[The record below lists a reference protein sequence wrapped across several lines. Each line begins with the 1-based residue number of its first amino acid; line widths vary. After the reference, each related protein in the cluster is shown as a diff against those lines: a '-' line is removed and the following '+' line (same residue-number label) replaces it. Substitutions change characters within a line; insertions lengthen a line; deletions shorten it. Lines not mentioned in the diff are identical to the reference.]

1 MFKRIFFVCIVF
13 FVFTLLPEAEPQD
26 DPVVSQQYYEFNE
39 SDLTSCETK
48 PSIDDGDEN
57 EPQGIAHIDDQNES
71 WFLSAKRSLKVY
83 TGFFELNNKKKLL
96 YKECKIGSD
105 CYVYANHLGDLD
117 FDQETQTIYIPL
129 EELKFDNDLSG
140 YSVYKWNNSSKS
152 IKFDKLVVLETG
164 RGGTFSPYAAYNSI
178 DHLVY
183 LHGSNN
189 TKNDLCKKNRVCG
202 YNPSTARE
210 TKARSY
216 IIDVIQEIFK
226 EEEKKKNLERALA
239 YLKESGET
247 TRSSSENEE
256 LIDEICA
263 DVKEKKECEDL
274 IELEL
279 FYHTERIEF
288 LKSGVDY
295 TVYATRAPEKAIVM
309 MAECGSNGTWV
320 TKNTEEGRYHFSIYE
335 NKGEYCEVNHYK
347 DSNFTKQG
355 AIFSP
360 NYRFLFYVHSND
372 SKNSN
377 NKIHVYYFPDSE
389 RAKFYEDNLKEPIFA
404 IFAGTIYHKIH
415 TEYYEELEG
424 LDIWTGQINNT
435 ETCDLHELMTDNDHP
450 GDDGYYVFHWLFKN
464 SDNDGLTDLY
474 DNCIFD
480 DNDDQHDLD
489 GDGIGDA
496 CDDDIDGDG
505 IPNAEDNCP
514 YLKDVQN
521 KEIYF
526 CIDRDKDEVCDEQS
540 FSCKKFYLDN
550 SLNLEEKKL
559 IYDVKAIRSF
569 LFLNNANHMIMYGN
583 DRRLNFIDNC
593 PNKKNPFVLAE
604 TGEIIL
610 GIDPD
615 PKAESGIGALAMS
628 SNKKASV
635 YDSWNGVYYWQPDHN
650 LDGVG
655 DECDE
660 LPTRYSRVVQVNS
673 YSRERTNPISNL
685 NLFMMPK
692 VMNEY
697 LSIDLRMYGSDS
709 ENSTDPDELE
719 YESRE
724 QSLRYCGL
732 PLKTKEENNGQKIS
746 WGNDGYCT
754 NTQNSETYKDL
765 PHKTG
770 NYSFSHG
777 SEPKPIN
784 DDGKKSWRELKWSY
798 IPQCLFASDEQRAT
812 RYSGA
817 EVVPNYD
824 WMQNVN
830 VCDINSPKL
839 SNVESKRIYWDWRKN
854 FADDFP
860 GTWSQLY
867 PEALPVGKD
876 IEHFQY
882 TLSVGVKGTNDEY
895 LSKNGKINADHF
907 YNKERYA
914 RSKRWYDQTV
924 GYYKREWEP
933 PVSIDPIEAERMIY
947 FDEWLRQIH
956 LREGWLDP
964 EKEWNRFDKWI
975 GKWSDSINS
984 VPIYVDKSFK
994 ALSEHNGGIFALDKD
1009 AETGIIS
1016 LKYDVIESTS
1026 GWAAIRRFDNIP
1038 RYLEPAGLYVAND
1051 RIFILLKN
1059 EKGSEYSLFISAEN
1073 EIDEEIRRL
1082 PVLNDYAFLEYGSHV
1097 YLTGNDGRYF
1107 EMFEIVPTDKGYFMN
1122 NVESA
1127 QKPSARTIFNSYS
1140 DDSGIYL
1147 AGGGNFD
1154 GKTIESKR
1162 DVWKFD
1168 AENGWQIV
1176 NADTGKDL
1184 FKVFIRRNEEKL
1196 LLVDQTTLAGNVAEQ
1211 MILNTNSGLI
1221 EEEGLVQIGGVS
1233 NSTNYEPCF
1242 ASDSSSFLQ
1251 GFNTGGF
1258 CSMFMDPEYAEFNAK
1273 TKIFAV
1279 DGLGKYL
1286 FAAHLNGINVYDIS
1300 EPANPVLKNRINL
1313 FGAVRDV
1320 KVEGTR
1326 IFAASGNG
1334 IDVLKFDGSDF
1345 TVEKHIPTYGESAEI
1360 RKYGKYLIIGDGQGL
1375 KKLDTENL
1383 EIVQKVNTSGDV
1395 STLVIKDGTIHL
1407 YDWIGLK
1414 RYDAETFEKI
1424 ATSFSYKLDPKLALT
1439 IDDRILV
1446 SNLGKVYELTYN
1458 GKKPV
1463 YTSKTGDVDNFA
1475 EGYTYNGYGYFPKG
1489 NKIRIAAMNEIVPV
1503 CGNGIVENGEVC
1515 DGDSVKCTAIDS
1527 DYIGGTAVCNPT
1539 CTGYDE
1545 SSCETSDGWF

>member
-1 MFKRIFFVCIVF
+1 MDDFESDGGKMKDIEFFDNHLYVPRGKKIDIFEWNETTKKFNKENFYWSVDTEKPFSVTIHPYSKCVFYQTNENKDKIVGQKMSDDGGTYLYDKVEIEFMDKYGIIKEKGEKINHNKLTSHFTRQGMTFSPNGRFFFFVH
-13 FVFTLLPEAEPQD
+13 D
-26 DPVVSQQYYEFNE
+26 DDEDVDSEYTGIYVYYLDYENYNKLF
-39 SDLTSCETK
+39 S
-48 PSIDDGDEN
+48 DEN
-57 EPQGIAHIDDQNES
+57 ELLIQAILVGFHNLQYDPDYG
-71 WFLSAKRSLKVY
+71 SAR
-83 TGFFELNNKKKLL
+83 
-96 YKECKIGSD
+96 
-105 CYVYANHLGDLD
+105 
-117 FDQETQTIYIPL
+117 
-129 EELKFDNDLSG
+129 
-140 YSVYKWNNSSKS
+140 
-152 IKFDKLVVLETG
+152 LV
-164 RGGTFSPYAAYNSI
+164 
-178 DHLVY
+178 
-183 LHGSNN
+183 
-189 TKNDLCKKNRVCG
+189 
-202 YNPSTARE
+202 
-210 TKARSY
+210 
-216 IIDVIQEIFK
+216 
-226 EEEKKKNLERALA
+226 
-239 YLKESGET
+239 
-247 TRSSSENEE
+247 
-256 LIDEICA
+256 
-263 DVKEKKECEDL
+263 
-274 IELEL
+274 
-279 FYHTERIEF
+279 
-288 LKSGVDY
+288 
-295 TVYATRAPEKAIVM
+295 
-309 MAECGSNGTWV
+309 
-320 TKNTEEGRYHFSIYE
+320 
-335 NKGEYCEVNHYK
+335 
-347 DSNFTKQG
+347 
-355 AIFSP
+355 
-360 NYRFLFYVHSND
+360 
-372 SKNSN
+372 
-377 NKIHVYYFPDSE
+377 
-389 RAKFYEDNLKEPIFA
+389 
-404 IFAGTIYHKIH
+404 
-415 TEYYEELEG
+415 ELEG
-424 LDIWTGQINNT
+424 IAARKIQNYDIHQLVLHNTGTDRN
-435 ETCDLHELMTDNDHP
+435 EHYSVLHYKV
-450 GDDGYYVFHWLFKN
+450 GDYDKDDVK
-464 SDNDGLTDLY
+464 DIY
-474 DNCIFD
+474 DNCPFVSN
-480 DNDDQHDLD
+480 DNQQDLD

-496 CDDDIDGDG
+496 CDKDIDGDG
-505 IPNAEDNCP
+505 FLNEEDNCP
-514 YLKDVQN
+514 YLPN
-521 KEIYF
+521 GYNYEIYF
-526 CIDRDKDEVCDEQS
+526 CLDEDEDEVCDEP
-540 FSCKKFYLDN
+540 
-550 SLNLEEKKL
+550 
-559 IYDVKAIRSF
+559 SF
-569 LFLNNANHMIMYGN
+569 LCQDFYSDDSRELTPEAQKIIYESLDEYRLHLSLDSKTYMMMSEYDNH
-583 DRRLNFIDNC
+583 LNFIDNC
-593 PNKKNPFVLAE
+593 PGKKNTFVLAE

-615 PKAESGIGALAMS
+615 PKADSGIGALAMS
-628 SNKKASV
+628 SNKKANV
-635 YDSWNGVYYWQPDHN
+635 YGSWNGVYYWQPDHN

-660 LPTRYSRVVQVNS
+660 LPIRYSKVVQVNS
-673 YSRERTNPISNL
+673 YSRERTNTNHNHL
-685 NLFMMPK
+685 FFMMSK

-709 ENSTDPDELE
+709 ENSTDLE
-719 YESRE
+719 KLEQDSRE

-732 PLKTKEENNGQKIS
+732 PLDQRGL
-746 WGNDGYCT
+746 WGTDGRCT
-754 NTQNSETYKDL
+754 NTQNSETYKNL
-765 PHKTG
+765 PHKIG
-770 NYSFSHG
+770 NYPFSHG
-777 SEPKPIN
+777 SEPKPKN
-784 DDGKKSWRELKWSY
+784 GNRDSWRELKWSY
-798 IPQCLFASDEQRAT
+798 MPECLFASDEQRTT

-867 PEALPVGKD
+867 PEKLPVGKD

-882 TLSVGVKGTNDEY
+882 TLSIGVKGENDEEY
-895 LSKNGKINADHF
+895 LSKNDKINADHF

-914 RSKRWYDQTV
+914 RSKRWHDQTV

-975 GKWSDSINS
+975 GKRNGSINS
-984 VPIYVDKSFK
+984 IPIYVDKSFK

-1009 AETGIIS
+1009 SETGRIS
-1016 LKYDVIESTS
+1016 LKYDVIENTS
-1026 GWAAIRRFDNIP
+1026 GWAAIRSFDNIP
-1038 RYLEPAGLYVAND
+1038 AYLEPAGLYVAND

-1059 EKGSEYSLFISAEN
+1059 KKGSEYSLFISAEN
-1073 EIDEEIRRL
+1073 EINEEIKRL
-1082 PVLNDYAFLEYGSHV
+1082 PVLNDYAFLEYGNHV
-1097 YLTGNDGRYF
+1097 YLTGNDGRYI
-1107 EMFEIVPTDKGYFMN
+1107 EMFEIVPTDKEYFIN

-1168 AENGWQIV
+1168 AGNGWQVV

-1196 LLVDQTTLAGNVAEQ
+1196 LLVDQTTLAGSVAEQ
-1211 MILNTNSGLI
+1211 MILNTDSGQI
-1221 EEEGLVQIGGVS
+1221 EEECLIQIDGVDDFT
-1233 NSTNYEPCF
+1233 NSEPCF
-1242 ASDSSSFLQ
+1242 ATDSSYFWQ

-1300 EPANPVLKNRINL
+1300 EPANPVLKSKINL
-1313 FGAVRDV
+1313 FGAVRDIR
-1320 KVEGTR
+1320 VEGTR

-1345 TVEKHIPTYGESAEI
+1345 MVEKHISTYGDSAAI

-1375 KKLDTENL
+1375 KKLDSESL
-1383 EIVQKVNTSGDV
+1383 KIVQKVNTSGDV

-1424 ATSFSYKLDPKLALT
+1424 TTSFSYKLDPKLALT
-1439 IDDRILV
+1439 IDNRILV

-1458 GKKPV
+1458 GNKPV
-1463 YTSKTGDVDNFA
+1463 YTSKTGDIDNFA
-1475 EGYTYNGYGYFPKG
+1475 EGYTYNGYGYFPQG

-1503 CGNGIVENGEVC
+1503 CGNGIVESGEVC

-1539 CTGYDE
+1539 CSGYDE
-1545 SSCETSDGWF
+1545 SSCEASDGWF

>member
-13 FVFTLLPEAEPQD
+13 SVFINLLEAESQN

-39 SDLTSCETK
+39 NELISCKTQ
-48 PSIDDGDEN
+48 PSEKYADE
-57 EPQGIAHIDDQNES
+57 EPQGIAHAGDEENEQT
-71 WFLSAKRSLKVY
+71 WFLTSRNELRVY
-83 TGFFELNNKKKLL
+83 DGFFERENKKILL
-96 YKECKIGSD
+96 NTRPLSMLNSD
-105 CYVYANHLGDLD
+105 TTYVWYLYADHLGDID
-117 FDQETQTIYIPL
+117 FDQKRQLLYIPL
-129 EELKFDNDLSG
+129 EKLNLKNLSG
-140 YSVYKWNNSSKS
+140 YSIYRWDNATRDVE
-152 IKFDKLVVLETG
+152 FEKLVVLEDT
-164 RGGTFSPYAAYNSI
+164 RGESSAPYAAFNSI
-178 DHLVY
+178 DYLVY
-183 LHGSNN
+183 LHGHDK
-189 TKNDLCKKNRVCG
+189 TDNDLCKENRICG
-202 YNPSTARE
+202 YNPE
-210 TKARSY
+210 TSIETTVRNYLEDLSAKNIPY
-216 IIDVIQEIFK
+216 
-226 EEEKKKNLERALA
+226 NLE
-239 YLKESGET
+239 ESFD
-247 TRSSSENEE
+247 ENVSTNEY
-256 LIDEICA
+256 
-263 DVKEKKECEDL
+263 EDL
-274 IELEL
+274 GMDTSE
-279 FYHTERIEF
+279 FYGNGLRNISYEKDVVIYKTQ
-288 LKSGVDY
+288 S
-295 TVYATRAPEKAIVM
+295 PEKVIIM
-309 MAECGSNGTWV
+309 MAECGSVGTWV
-320 TKNTEEGRYHFSIYE
+320 MEKTEKDRYHFPIYDD
-335 NKGEYCEVNHYK
+335 KDDYCEVNHGIDEK
-347 DSNFTKQG
+347 FVKQG
-355 AIFSP
+355 AVFSP
-360 NYRFLFYVHSND
+360 NYRFLFYVHHN
-372 SKNSN
+372 KNKESDDALL
-377 NKIHVYYFPDSE
+377 HVYYFPDSE
-389 RAKFYEDNLKEPIFA
+389 RAKFYKNNLKDPIFA
-404 IFAGTIYHKIH
+404 IFAGTIYHEVH
-415 TEYYEELEG
+415 TGGVKREELEG
-424 LDIWTGQINNT
+424 VDIWTGFI
-435 ETCDLHELMTDNDHP
+435 EGKKCDLHELMTDNDP
-450 GDDGYYVFHWLFKN
+450 NDDEYYVFHWLFK
-464 SDNDGLTDLY
+464 DTDGDSKTDLY

-480 DNDDQHDLD
+480 QNPNQKDSDE
-489 GDGIGDA
+489 DGIGDV
-496 CDDDIDGDG
+496 CDNAPLIYNPDSADIDGDG
-505 IPNAEDNCP
+505 IPNEEDSCP
-514 YLKDVQN
+514 YLKDADNV
-521 KEIYF
+521 EIYF
-526 CIDRDKDEVCDEQS
+526 CIDRDGDEVCDEKS
-540 FSCKKFYLDN
+540 FSCKKFYLDG
-550 SLNLEEKKL
+550 SLNPEEQKL
-559 IYDVKAIRSF
+559 IFDVKAIRSS

-583 DRRLNFIDNC
+583 DKRLNFIDNC
-593 PNKKNPFVLAE
+593 KCYNPFVHAE
-604 TGEIIL
+604 TGEML
-610 GIDPD
+610 FGIDPN
-615 PKAESGIGALAMS
+615 PGATQGVGALAMTSVAHQGHRKTNVYVS
-628 SNKKASV
+628 SG
-635 YDSWNGVYYWQPDHN
+635 GVYYWQPDHN

-660 LPTRYSRVVQVNS
+660 LPTRYSKVVQVNS

-709 ENSTDPDELE
+709 ENSTDPEKLE
-719 YESRE
+719 QDSRE

-798 IPQCLFASDEQRAT
+798 IPQCLFASDGQQT
-812 RYSGA
+812 VQYSGA
-817 EVVPNYD
+817 EVIPNYD

-882 TLSVGVKGTNDEY
+882 TLSIGVKGTNDEY

-933 PVSIDPIEAERMIY
+933 PVSIDPVEPEKMIY

-975 GKWSDSINS
+975 GKWNDSINS

-1016 LKYDVIESTS
+1016 LKYDVIENTS

-1038 RYLEPAGLYVAND
+1038 TYLEPAGLYVAND

-1073 EIDEEIRRL
+1073 EINEEIKRL

-1162 DVWKFD
+1162 DVWKFN

-1184 FKVFIRRNEEKL
+1184 FKVFIRRNYEKL
-1196 LLVDQTTLAGNVAEQ
+1196 LLVDQTTIAGSVAEQ
-1211 MILNTNSGLI
+1211 MIINTNSGLI
-1221 EEEGLVQIGGVS
+1221 EEEGLVQIDGVS

-1242 ASDSSSFLQ
+1242 ASDSSYFWQ

-1320 KVEGTR
+1320 RVEGTR

-1345 TVEKHIPTYGESAEI
+1345 TVEKHISTYGDSAEI

-1375 KKLDTENL
+1375 KKLDTESL
-1383 EIVQKVNTSGDV
+1383 EIVQKINTSGDV

-1414 RYDAETFEKI
+1414 RYNAETFEKI

-1439 IDDRILV
+1439 LDDRILV

-1458 GKKPV
+1458 GNKPV
-1463 YTSKTGDVDNFA
+1463 YTSKTGDIDNFA
-1475 EGYTYNGYGYFPKG
+1475 EGYTYNGYGYFPQG

-1503 CGNGIVENGEVC
+1503 CGNGIVESGEVC
-1515 DGDSVKCTAIDS
+1515 DGDSFKCTAIDS

-1539 CTGYDE
+1539 CSGYDE
-1545 SSCETSDGWF
+1545 SSCEASDGWF

>member
-1 MFKRIFFVCIVF
+1 MYGEIEIELIDKYGIVLDKQEIINHNRLTGH
-13 FVFTLLPEAEPQD
+13 FTR
-26 DPVVSQQYYEFNE
+26 
-39 SDLTSCETK
+39 
-48 PSIDDGDEN
+48 
-57 EPQGIAHIDDQNES
+57 QGM
-71 WFLSAKRSLKVY
+71 
-83 TGFFELNNKKKLL
+83 
-96 YKECKIGSD
+96 
-105 CYVYANHLGDLD
+105 
-117 FDQETQTIYIPL
+117 
-129 EELKFDNDLSG
+129 
-140 YSVYKWNNSSKS
+140 
-152 IKFDKLVVLETG
+152 
-164 RGGTFSPYAAYNSI
+164 TFSPNGRFFFFVHDDDKDDYSEYTGIYVYYLDYENYNKLLLNEGNSK
-178 DHLVY
+178 L
-183 LHGSNN
+183 
-189 TKNDLCKKNRVCG
+189 
-202 YNPSTARE
+202 
-210 TKARSY
+210 
-216 IIDVIQEIFK
+216 VIQAVLVGF
-226 EEEKKKNLERALA
+226 
-239 YLKESGET
+239 
-247 TRSSSENEE
+247 EN
-256 LIDEICA
+256 IP
-263 DVKEKKECEDL
+263 
-274 IELEL
+274 
-279 FYHTERIEF
+279 YN
-288 LKSGVDY
+288 
-295 TVYATRAPEKAIVM
+295 
-309 MAECGSNGTWV
+309 AEYDGCPSYPCRKW
-320 TKNTEEGRYHFSIYE
+320 
-335 NKGEYCEVNHYK
+335 
-347 DSNFTKQG
+347 
-355 AIFSP
+355 
-360 NYRFLFYVHSND
+360 
-372 SKNSN
+372 
-377 NKIHVYYFPDSE
+377 
-389 RAKFYEDNLKEPIFA
+389 
-404 IFAGTIYHKIH
+404 
-415 TEYYEELEG
+415 ELEG
-424 LDIWTGQINNT
+424 IDVEEIQGYDVHQLFLFNKEGNVDEEYSIIHYKTGDKDQDDVKDI
-435 ETCDLHELMTDNDHP
+435 
-450 GDDGYYVFHWLFKN
+450 
-464 SDNDGLTDLY
+464 Y
-474 DNCIFD
+474 DNCPFIH
-480 DNDDQHDLD
+480 NDDQQDLD
-489 GDGIGDA
+489 GDGIGDI
-496 CDDDIDGDG
+496 CDGDIDGDG
-505 IPNAEDNCP
+505 IENEEDNCP

-615 PKAESGIGALAMS
+615 PTSVKEVGAFK
-628 SNKKASV
+628 NPKINTYKWEN
-635 YDSWNGVYYWQPDHN
+635 SWGNSYYWQPDHN

-660 LPTRYSRVVQVNS
+660 LPTRYSKVVQVNS
-673 YSRERTNPISNL
+673 YSRERTNTNHNPL
-685 NLFMMPK
+685 FFMMPK

-709 ENSTDPDELE
+709 ENSTDPEKLE
-719 YESRE
+719 QDSRE
-724 QSLRYCGL
+724 QSLRYCSL
-732 PLKTKEENNGQKIS
+732 PLDKREL
-746 WGNDGYCT
+746 WGTDGRCT

-765 PHKTG
+765 PHKVG

-777 SEPKPIN
+777 SEPKPKN
-784 DDGKKSWRELKWSY
+784 GNRDSWRELKWSY
-798 IPQCLFASDEQRAT
+798 TPNCLFASDEQRAT

-839 SNVESKRIYWDWRKN
+839 SNAESKRIYWDWRSN
-854 FADDFP
+854 FNSDWGIDYYDV
-860 GTWSQLY
+860 LY
-867 PEALPVGKD
+867 PETLPVGKD

-882 TLSVGVKGTNDEY
+882 TLSIGVKGTNDEY

-914 RSKRWYDQTV
+914 RSKRWHDQTI
-924 GYYKREWEP
+924 GYYKRIWEL
-933 PVSIDPIEAERMIY
+933 PVSIDPVEPEKMIY

-975 GKWSDSINS
+975 GKWNDSINS
-984 VPIYVDKSFK
+984 IPIYVDKSFK

-1009 AETGIIS
+1009 AETGRIS
-1016 LKYDVIESTS
+1016 LKYDVIENTS
-1026 GWAAIRRFDNIP
+1026 GWAAIRSFDNIP
-1038 RYLEPAGLYVAND
+1038 AYLEPAGLYVAND

-1059 EKGSEYSLFISAEN
+1059 KKGSEYSLFISAEN
-1073 EIDEEIRRL
+1073 EINEEIKRL
-1082 PVLNDYAFLEYGSHV
+1082 PALNDYAFLEYGNHV
-1097 YLTGNDGRYF
+1097 YLTGNDGRYI
-1107 EMFEIVPTDKGYFMN
+1107 EMFEIVPTDKGYFIN

-1168 AENGWQIV
+1168 AENGWQLV

-1196 LLVDQTTLAGNVAEQ
+1196 LLVDQTTLAGSVAEQ
-1211 MILNTNSGLI
+1211 MIINTNSGLI
-1221 EEEGLVQIGGVS
+1221 EEEGLVQIDGVS

-1242 ASDSSSFLQ
+1242 ASDSSYFWQ

-1258 CSMFMDPEYAEFNAK
+1258 CRMFMDPEYAEFNAK

-1286 FAAHLNGINVYDIS
+1286 FTAHLNGINVYDIS
-1300 EPANPVLKNRINL
+1300 EPANPVLKSKINL

-1320 KVEGTR
+1320 RVEGTR

-1345 TVEKHIPTYGESAEI
+1345 TVEKHISTYGDSAEI

-1375 KKLDTENL
+1375 KKLDTESL
-1383 EIVQKVNTSGDV
+1383 EIVQKANTSGDV

-1439 IDDRILV
+1439 LDNRILV

-1458 GKKPV
+1458 GNKPV
-1463 YTSKTGDVDNFA
+1463 YTSKTGDIDNFA
-1475 EGYTYNGYGYFPKG
+1475 EGYTYNGYGYFPQG

-1503 CGNGIVENGEVC
+1503 CGNGIVESGEVC

-1539 CTGYDE
+1539 CSGYDE
-1545 SSCETSDGWF
+1545 SSCEASDGWF